1 MGRWQSRN
9 TSAKEQGGSLRSRRS
24 KPAVESLEE
33 RTVMSPPTVAPG
45 YTLAVLATSPKGN
58 SQPDSIVV
66 DDENVFVGFGDGVA
80 KDGTDGKSSTVV
92 QFSKAGAVIHTYSV
106 PGHNDGL
113 KIDPETH
120 QLWALQNEDGNP
132 NLVVI
137 NPRTQTETKY
147 TFGPV
152 ADGGGYDDITFLR
165 GKVYMSESSP
175 TANPNTAPAIVQVRL
190 SGTTAIV
197 TPVLLGNASAF
208 NVVTKKTVTLNLQ
221 DPDSMTAGPGGTL
234 VMTSQSDDE
243 IVIVKHPGRP
253 GQSVSL
259 LPLTDA
265 TKNPVSVDDTLFKRE
280 GGGEVL
286 FTDLNAG
293 IIYAISGPA
302 LRERQT
308 LSAALDIGE
317 VGTTDFE
324 TGVFTP
330 IITGLQS
337 PRGLAL
343 LPTDEGEGHHGD

>member
-1 MGRWQSRN
+1 MARWQFRNKRAKVQSKSLPSR
-9 TSAKEQGGSLRSRRS
+9 KSR
-24 KPAVESLEE
+24 PVVETLEE

-45 YTLAVLATSPKGN
+45 YTLAVFATSPTGN
-58 SQPDSIVV
+58 SQPDSVVV
-66 DDENVFVGFGDGVA
+66 DGKSVFVGFGDGVA
-80 KDGTDGKSSTVV
+80 KDGSDGKSSTVV
-92 QFSKAGAVIHTYSV
+92 QFTTAGALVHTYSV

-113 KIDPETH
+113 KVDPETH
-120 QLWALQNEDGNP
+120 LLWAIQNEDGNP

-137 NPRTQTETKY
+137 NPKTQTETKY

-152 ADGGGYDDITFLR
+152 ANGGGYDDITFLR
-165 GKVYMSESSP
+165 GKVYLSESTP
-175 TANPNTAPAIVQVRL
+175 AKNPNTAPAIVQVKL
-190 SGTTAIV
+190 SGTMAIV
-197 TPVLLGNASAF
+197 TPVLFGNASAF
-208 NVVTKKTVTLNLQ
+208 NIVTKKTVTLNLQ

-243 IVIVKHPGRP
+243 IVIVKHPGKP
-253 GQSVSL
+253 DQSVSV

-265 TKNPVSVDDTLFKRE
+265 TKKSVSVDDTLFKRE
-280 GGGEVL
+280 GSGEVL

-293 IIYAISGPA
+293 IIYALSGPA

-308 LSAALDIGE
+308 LSAALDIGQ
-317 VGTTDFE
+317 VGTTNFQ

-343 LPTDEGEGHHGD
+343 LPTDEGEGNHDD